1 MFTIFGQA
9 MVFKKRA
16 TKMGACPALGW
27 VELDDPQIKAIATI
41 LREQTE
47 AILRAAM
54 EKKP

>member
-1 MFTIFGQA
+1 
-9 MVFKKRA
+9 
-16 TKMGACPALGW
+16 MGACPALGW